1 MDEKRDL
8 RHSWRLIEGSFNR
21 VFVSF
26 IVLCKISLGMAPSTQ
41 LQRAIAAVK
50 AMKLLGF
57 GQGVAK
63 PVLKELLKVYGNN
76 WEYIEAENYRLL
88 ADAILDNQESK
99 DPETN
104 EIDAAFTDE
113 LTKPLK
119 RLRHIEDPGPS
130 QSTIESEASGE
141 TLLKKKKLVASG
153 EAGIGE
159 MAPQHA
165 INFEE
170 PSAPL
175 GHAIAKLSRR
185 TMRSSYQR
193 DEQYL
198 CDRTGNVV
206 RYKEPKIELDAE
218 ALQENAIVGAS
229 TIPDKPM
236 TMTENDIST
245 NYNVPIA
252 VAAPN
257 GIPSG
262 IAANQDGESKIGFS
276 GANASFGL
284 TDASSL
290 QLAPNEGNERE
301 SFLVSAQN
309 VLAYVQERLSTN
321 VNIASSNTGK
331 VKLSLTC
338 SVECQNFKMPVIESV
353 FKIVEDRCLKS
364 YKILHPNF
372 SLLNLMKE
380 ICQSAADLAAES
392 GVPLNDVVM
401 SPLKECLKSSESPGI
416 HRRMT
421 RRSFN
426 GSPNLV
432 SLETRRKSMNG
443 LQSSLHIDGQSNGI
457 RKNCA
462 PESSDNDVL
471 QCSAIPPLHENAIIA
486 SLPQHFEHDI
496 AKGEERIIISLI
508 NEFNSEKAPPY
519 FRYIPWNAV
528 YQNAHVNFSL
538 AQIDEDDC
546 CINCF
551 GNCLSVSIPCAC
563 TRETGGEFVYT
574 LDGLLKKEFLNE
586 CISMNSYMDKRHVYC
601 KNCPIGRFTGENKFD
616 SCKGHVVRKFI
627 KECWS
632 KCGCNKQCGNRVVQR
647 GITYNLQVFY
657 TADGKGWGL
666 RTLEELPRGAFVCEY
681 VGEILTSKELHDRTV
696 QGSCSAKHTYT
707 LVLDADWVSEDGL
720 KDEEALCLDATFYGN
735 VGRFVN
741 HRCFDANLVEVPV
754 EWETPDHHYYHLAY
768 FTTRKVEALE
778 ELTRD
783 YGIDFKDHAHPIK
796 AFKCL
801 CGSSICRDS
810 CRSIFYEIIRSSI
823 IYFDNLN
830 LYAFMSISMTNLLKN
845 VISLW
850 RSNLTII
857 HSFDSTRCW

>member
-1 MDEKRDL
+1 
-8 RHSWRLIEGSFNR
+8 
-21 VFVSF
+21 
-26 IVLCKISLGMAPSTQ
+26 MAPSTQ

-88 ADAILDNQESK
+88 ADAILDSQESK
-99 DPETN
+99 DPEAN
-104 EIDAAFTDE
+104 EIDASFTDE

-159 MAPQHA
+159 KAPQPA

-175 GHAIAKLSRR
+175 GHAIPKLSRR

-193 DEQYL
+193 DEQNL

-206 RYKEPKIELDAE
+206 CYKEPKIELETE
-218 ALQENAIVGAS
+218 ALQETAIVGAS
-229 TIPDKPM
+229 TIPDNPM
-236 TMTENDIST
+236 AMTENDIST
-245 NYNVPIA
+245 NCNVPIA
-252 VAAPN
+252 MAAPN

-262 IAANQDGESKIGFS
+262 IAGKIGFS

-301 SFLVSAQN
+301 SFQVSSQN

-331 VKLSLTC
+331 
-338 SVECQNFKMPVIESV
+338 
-353 FKIVEDRCLKS
+353 
-364 YKILHPNF
+364 
-372 SLLNLMKE
+372 
-380 ICQSAADLAAES
+380 SAADLAAES
-392 GVPLNDVVM
+392 GVPLDDVVKL
-401 SPLKECLKSSESPGI
+401 SPLKECLKSSDSPGI
-416 HRRMT
+416 YRRMT
-421 RRSFN
+421 RRSVN

-432 SLETRRKSMNG
+432 SLETQRKSMNG

-457 RKNCA
+457 QKNYA
-462 PESSDNDVL
+462 PESSDNDIL
-471 QCSAIPPLHENAIIA
+471 QCSAIPPLHENAVIA

-508 NEFNSEKAPPY
+508 NEFSSEKTPPY
-519 FRYIPWNAV
+519 FRYIPWNVV

-563 TRETGGEFVYT
+563 TRQTGGEFVYT

-601 KNCPIGRFTGENKFD
+601 KNCPIGRFKGANKFD

-681 VGEILTSKELHDRTV
+681 VGEILTSKELYDRTV

-707 LVLDADWVSEDGL
+707 LVLDADWVSEEGL
-720 KDEEALCLDATFYGN
+720 RDEEALCLDATLYGN

-801 CGSSICRDS
+801 CGSSFCRDS
-810 CRSIFYEIIRSSI
+810 CRSRKRKEQVGS
-823 IYFDNLN
+823 
-830 LYAFMSISMTNLLKN
+830 
-845 VISLW
+845 
-850 RSNLTII
+850 
-857 HSFDSTRCW
+857 

>member
-1 MDEKRDL
+1 
-8 RHSWRLIEGSFNR
+8 
-21 VFVSF
+21 
-26 IVLCKISLGMAPSTQ
+26 MAPSTQ

-57 GQGVAK
+57 SQGVAK

-88 ADAILDNQESK
+88 AEAILDSQESK
-99 DPETN
+99 DPEPN

-113 LTKPLK
+113 FTKPLK

-141 TLLKKKKLVASG
+141 TLLKKMKLVASS
-153 EAGIGE
+153 EDGIGE

-175 GHAIAKLSRR
+175 GHGIPKLSRR
-185 TMRSSYQR
+185 IMRSSYQR

-206 RYKEPKIELDAE
+206 CYKEPKNELDTE
-218 ALQENAIVGAS
+218 ALQEAAVVGVS

-236 TMTENDIST
+236 AMTENDIST

-257 GIPSG
+257 GIPLG
-262 IAANQDGESKIGFS
+262 IAD
-276 GANASFGL
+276 
-284 TDASSL
+284 SSRL

-301 SFLVSAQN
+301 SFQVSAQN
-309 VLAYVQERLSTN
+309 VLAYVQDSTN
-321 VNIASSNTGK
+321 VTIASSNTGK
-331 VKLSLTC
+331 VKLSLNC

-372 SLLNLMKE
+372 SLLNLMRE
-380 ICQSAADLAAES
+380 ICQSSADLAAES
-392 GVPLNDVVM
+392 GVPLDDVVKL
-401 SPLKECLKSSESPGI
+401 SPLKECLKNSESPGI

-426 GSPNLV
+426 VSPNLV

-457 RKNCA
+457 HKNYA
-462 PESSDNDVL
+462 PQSSDNDVL
-471 QCSAIPPLHENAIIA
+471 QCSAIQPLHENAIIA

-496 AKGEERIIISLI
+496 AKGEERIIISVI
-508 NEFNSEKAPPY
+508 NEFNREKTLPY
-519 FRYIPWNAV
+519 FRYIPWNVV

-563 TRETGGEFVYT
+563 TRESGGEFVYT

-601 KNCPIGRFTGENKFD
+601 KNCPIERFKGENKFD

-681 VGEILTSKELHDRTV
+681 VGEILTSKELYDRTV

-707 LVLDADWVSEDGL
+707 LVLDADWVSEERL
-720 KDEEALCLDATFYGN
+720 RDEEALCLDATFYGN

-810 CRSIFYEIIRSSI
+810 CRSRKRKEQVGS
-823 IYFDNLN
+823 
-830 LYAFMSISMTNLLKN
+830 
-845 VISLW
+845 
-850 RSNLTII
+850 
-857 HSFDSTRCW
+857 